1 MYNVTFHT
9 LSPLSVILGSVL
21 SITLQQCY
29 CHHLN
34 ALIAQLDAICAR
46 CRRAGRQRFERG
58 GQAEARGKARGGIDR
73 VGAKGADYSQLNVTF
88 CVQIGSKLNSKQKK
102 MTARATGLG
111 EGRGHTGAARPLGNA
126 ALGNAAP
133 GNAAPGNAAM
143 QLLHGVWTYT
153 GSSTACMHMED
164 AVVGG
169 NVSVALPALTRPP
182 PTA

>member
-1 MYNVTFHT
+1 
-9 LSPLSVILGSVL
+9 
-21 SITLQQCY
+21 
-29 CHHLN
+29 
-34 ALIAQLDAICAR
+34 
-46 CRRAGRQRFERG
+46 
-58 GQAEARGKARGGIDR
+58 
-73 VGAKGADYSQLNVTF
+73 
-88 CVQIGSKLNSKQKK
+88 
-102 MTARATGLG
+102 MTVRATGLG

-126 ALGNAAP
+126 AL